1 MPDRR
6 LPIDLK
12 LWALVFGVL
21 FFAMVCVDVAG
32 GFGYV
37 PGSYAI
43 NVQNWQAGKHTGWQ
57 TVKKVVPISLLY
69 AITSGILS
77 WPIHS
82 FVVIAGI
89 RFGSSTCWLNRR
101 DYQELK
107 DAEIGPNEPWEEHL
121 KRMAALREKGELLR
135 RGRKRD
141 AD

>member
-1 MPDRR
+1 MPDRG

-21 FFAMVCVDVAG
+21 FFTFVCVDVTG

-37 PGSYAI
+37 PAGYGI
-43 NVQNWQAGKHTGWQ
+43 NVQNWQAGKQTGWQ
-57 TVKKVVPISLLY
+57 TVKRVVPISLLY
-69 AITSGILS
+69 AVASGILS
-77 WPIHS
+77 WPIHC
-82 FVVIAGI
+82 FIVIAGI
-89 RFGSSTCWLNRR
+89 RFGSLTCWLNRR

-107 DAEIGPNEPWEEHL
+107 DVEIGQSEPWEEHL